1 MKKIFTLSAA
11 LIMAASPVFA
21 ESIIQFTTS
30 SDVPDSIIIHSDVN
44 LNNYWK
50 STDIRVKKVQSVA
63 QRIMLANKIDKRIT
77 FNLNRNLNTVNASTA
92 TYTRSIDIYAGLLQ
106 YMSND
111 DELAFV
117 IAHEIAHAV
126 ETYSSPFK
134 FAAMRY
140 NSKKYEMKADLM
152 AIDYMVKAG
161 YNPIAAITVAN
172 KIFDE
177 AVFDWGFLYTHPKGS
192 KRLAKIYK
200 HIYVKYPKYLN
211 SDMTSDSFFKTF
223 ENSMADEIKDIKMK
237 EERRRNKN
245 KGTAL

>member
-11 LIMAASPVFA
+11 LIIAASPAFA
-21 ESIIQFTTS
+21 DSVIQFTTGTDS
-30 SDVPDSIIIHSDVN
+30 ADSLIIRHDVTLENFWS
-44 LNNYWK
+44 K
-50 STDIRVKKVQSVA
+50 TDIRVKKVLSVA
-63 QRIMLANKIDKRIT
+63 QKIMLANNIDKRVI
-77 FNLNRNLNTVNASTA
+77 FYMNRNLNTVNASTTA
-92 TYTRSIDIYAGLLQ
+92 YTRYIQVYAGLLP

-126 ETYSSPFK
+126 ETYTSPFK

-200 HIYVKYPKYLN
+200 HIYVKYPNYLN

>member
-11 LIMAASPVFA
+11 LIIAASTAFA
-21 ESIIQFTTS
+21 DPLVQFTTV
-30 SDVPDSIIIHSDVN
+30 SDSADSLIIRHDVTLEN
-44 LNNYWK
+44 FWSK
-50 STDIRVKKVQSVA
+50 TDIRVKKVLSVA
-63 QRIMLANKIDKRIT
+63 QKIMLANNIDKRVI
-77 FNLNRNLNTVNASTA
+77 FYMNRNLNTVNASTA
-92 TYTRSIDIYAGLLQ
+92 TYTRYIEVYAGLLP
-106 YMSND
+106 YIAND

-152 AIDYMVKAG
+152 AVDYMVKAG
-161 YNPIAAITVAN
+161 YNPIAAITAAN

-200 HIYVKYPKYLN
+200 HIYVKYPNYLN

-237 EERRRNKN
+237 EEKRRNKN